1 MYNLLNYFKGVK
13 MKRIVMLWVL
23 CVSFMFAELNLQT
36 ASKDELM
43 GIKGIGEKKAEQIIE
58 YRKTNKINTPDDLK
72 NIKGFGDS
80 IVSNVKN
87 NETITQD
94 KANKKSDDLKN
105 EKKKELEDKKENIN
119 KNIQEKKEQVLLKK

>member
-1 MYNLLNYFKGVK
+1 
-13 MKRIVMLWVL
+13 MKKIVMLLVL